1 MKICKENP
9 TLEWGFFIGL
19 YLKVIETK
27 KLSLVNNVG
36 EIKEIE
42 STQSLL
48 FIGANGSGKT
58 RLGSWIEIHSPQKEK
73 VHRISA
79 QKSLQ
84 FPDTTTPQA
93 IDRAKRDLLFGYAE
107 EWATVNN
114 KIDKWGQKPATFM
127 QNDFHKLMVYL
138 FSDETEENA
147 KFKKACQNSDERIA
161 PPLTKI
167 DQLKILW
174 EKILPHRE
182 LIIGGLRIQT
192 CPKGQVDKAY
202 SSSEMSDGERV
213 IFYLIGQCLAAPEN
227 GIIVIDEPE
236 LHLHKS
242 IQISLW
248 NEVEKLRSDC
258 LFVYLTHDVDFA
270 SAKENSKKIWLKGF
284 DGQKWEWEEIVEDSS
299 LPNELLIEILGS
311 RKSIVFVEGKNG
323 SYDISLY
330 REILSDF
337 LVIPRGSC
345 TQVIQSVKALKANS
359 QLHHL
364 EVFGIIDRDRR
375 PQHEIDKL
383 EQDSI
388 YVLNVAEVENLFCTQ
403 EVLKIISDRLARNSV
418 DDFQVVSNTIFERL
432 QDEFET
438 QISLHVS
445 GEVKFLLNM
454 FDTNKKGEQD
464 ISNELQRMISAIDVQ
479 RLFAIQKER
488 FEQIILHK
496 NYNELLAI
504 YNRKSLASQASEAL
518 GLAKKSLPETV
529 VRLARGECKDSIKN
543 ALKPYFGN
551 FQQFLS

>member
-1 MKICKENP
+1 MSE
-9 TLEWGFFIGL
+9 L
-19 YLKVIETK
+19 K
-27 KLSLVNNVG
+27 KLNLPRFDGQIV
-36 EIKEIE
+36 EIQT
-42 STQSLL
+42 TQSLL

-84 FPDTTTPQA
+84 FPDTTTPQS
-93 IDRAKRDLLFGYAE
+93 IDRAERDLLFGYAD
-107 EWATVNN
+107 EWANAEHKIN
-114 KIDKWGQKPATFM
+114 KWDQRPATFM

-147 KFKKACQNSDERIA
+147 KFKRACQNSDERVA
-161 PPLTKI
+161 PPVTKI
-167 DQLKILW
+167 DQVKILW

-192 CPKGQVDKAY
+192 CPKGQAEKAY

-213 IFYLIGQCLAAPEN
+213 IFYLIGQCLAAPKN

-236 LHLHKS
+236 IHLHKS
-242 IQISLW
+242 IQIPLW
-248 NEVEKLRSDC
+248 NEIEKLRSDC

-284 DGQKWEWEEIVEDSS
+284 DGQKWDWDEISEDSNF
-299 LPNELLIEILGS
+299 PNELLIEILGS
-311 RKSIVFVEGKNG
+311 RKPIVFVEGENG
-323 SYDISLY
+323 SFDVSLY

-337 LVIPRGSC
+337 LVIARGSC

-364 EVFGIIDRDRR
+364 NVCGLIDRDRR
-375 PQHEIDKL
+375 PQHEILKL

-388 YVLNVAEVENLFCTQ
+388 YVLNVAEVENLFCTK
-403 EVLKIISDRLARNSV
+403 EILEIISNRLARNV
-418 DDFQVVSNTIFERL
+418 EEDYQTVSTTIFSRL
-432 QDEFET
+432 QNEFEA
-438 QISLHVS
+438 QVSLHVS

-454 FDTNKKGEQD
+454 FDTNKKGEQE
-464 ISNELQRMISAIDVQ
+464 ISNELQRMVSGINVQ
-479 RLFAIQKER
+479 QLFAMQKDK
-488 FEQIILHK
+488 FEQIIANT
-496 NYNELLAI
+496 NYDELLAV

-529 VRLARGECKDSIKN
+529 VRLARGECKTSIKN

-551 FQQFLS
+551 FQQFIS

>member
-1 MKICKENP
+1 MSEFK
-9 TLEWGFFIGL
+9 
-19 YLKVIETK
+19 KV
-27 KLSLVNNVG
+27 SLPKSDSQIV
-36 EIKEIE
+36 EIE
-42 STQSLL
+42 LSQSIL
-48 FIGANGSGKT
+48 FIGANGAGKT
-58 RLGSWIEIHSPQKEK
+58 RLGSWIEINSPQKER

-84 FPDTTTPQA
+84 FPETTTPQA

-107 EWATVNN
+107 EWASVNN
-114 KIDKWGQKPATFM
+114 KMDKWGQKPATFM

-138 FSDETEENA
+138 FSDEIEENA
-147 KFKKACQNSDERIA
+147 NFKRACQNTEEKIV
-161 PPLTKI
+161 PPVTKI
-167 DQLKILW
+167 DQLKFLW

-182 LIIGGLRIQT
+182 LIIGGLQIQT
-192 CPKGQVDKAY
+192 CPKGQTDKAY
-202 SSSEMSDGERV
+202 NSSEMSDGERV

-242 IQISLW
+242 IQIPLW

-270 SAKENSKKIWLKGF
+270 SAKENSKKIWLKAF
-284 DGQKWEWEEIVEDSS
+284 DGHQWNWEEILEDEQ

-311 RKSIVFVEGKNG
+311 RKPIVFVEGENG
-323 SYDISLY
+323 SYDVSLY

-345 TQVIQSVKALKANS
+345 TQVIQSVKALKANF

-364 EVFGIIDRDRR
+364 DIYGIIDRDRR
-375 PQHEIDKL
+375 PQHEINKL

-403 EVLKIISDRLARNSV
+403 ELLEIISNRLARNAEE
-418 DDFQVVSNTIFERL
+418 DFQTVSTTIFSRL
-432 QDEFET
+432 QSELDT
-438 QISLHVS
+438 QVSLHVS

-454 FDTNKKGEQD
+454 FDTNKKGEQE
-464 ISNELQRMISAIDVQ
+464 ISNELQRMVSEINVQ
-479 RLFAIQKER
+479 QLYGIQKDK
-488 FEQIILHK
+488 FEQIIASK

-504 YNRKSLASQASEAL
+504 YNRKTLASQASEAL

-529 VRLARGECKDSIKN
+529 VRLARGDCKESIKN
-543 ALKPYFGN
+543 SLKPYFGN
-551 FQQFLS
+551 FQQFIS